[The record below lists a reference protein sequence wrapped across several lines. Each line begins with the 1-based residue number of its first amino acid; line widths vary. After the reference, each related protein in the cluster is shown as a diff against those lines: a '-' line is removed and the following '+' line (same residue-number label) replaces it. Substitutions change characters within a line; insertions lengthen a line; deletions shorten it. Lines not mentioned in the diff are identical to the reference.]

1 MIAKR
6 AQNGGMLPVVLICVA
21 VLVMILVGAFTLSLI
36 FSGEQKVRS
45 VVDAG
50 ALMVAQNAP
59 NLKVRPPEL
68 YADCADTEGKIGLMN
83 INRVIG
89 KAMLIAMNAQDMKN
103 SGQPGSSGG
112 SASQALSDAESVED
126 QVRNKVMDTSEC
138 SLAFRQA
145 VPNSGTAS
153 SDGNA
158 GGTAPPKFDS
168 SFVHRDDESNLK
180 IDKGQLP
187 DSIELPKGSV
197 VEEGE
202 AAGCLRGY
210 KGITANG
217 KDFYFVPFRAKE
229 LPHLI
234 PVEEFRDNKK
244 DKKPLGWG
252 SAVPN
257 AFKVTADGGV
267 TNMVSMAAA
276 VANPQQTYRA
286 AIPHAYVSI
295 KVHPTEVT
303 WKVNAKQAG
312 KTQYYFEKQQQQG
325 FKKYMEKCALLD
337 GFGDLGNEYTAKDL
351 ASVMKAV
358 PSADHDKMF
367 KLIEQRLKEIQ
378 PDFSG
383 VEKLLSS
390 QQVDD
395 NELEFLLFPIYN
407 EKDNTDPRIIIN
419 AKSAAAAGWLNK
431 SVTPDGEQKQI
442 GKEELTDGK
451 NHAWVVPTGIWMLS
465 NVKIR
470 VSGQILWKPGTG
482 ANQHLGEME
491 IIRKCEVTY
500 EGKCP

>member
-1 MIAKR
+1 MIANR

-59 NLKVRPPEL
+59 NLKVKPPAL
-68 YADCADTEGKIGLMN
+68 YADCADSEGKIGLMN

-89 KAMLIAMNAQDMKN
+89 KAMMIAMNAQDMKT
-103 SGQPGSSGG
+103 SGQTGSSDG
-112 SASQALSDAESVED
+112 SASQALSEAESVED
-126 QVRNKVMDTSEC
+126 QVRNKVMDTNEC
-138 SLAFRQA
+138 RLIFRQA
-145 VPNSGTAS
+145 VPNSETAS
-153 SDGNA
+153 SDSNA

-180 IDKGQLP
+180 ISKDQLP
-187 DSIELPKGSV
+187 ESIKLPQDSI
-197 VEEGE
+197 VESGE

-210 KGITANG
+210 KGISAGG
-217 KDFYFVPFRAKE
+217 KDFYFVPFRVKE

-234 PVEEFRDNKK
+234 PVEEFKDNTKEQ
-244 DKKPLGWG
+244 KPLGWG

-276 VANPQQTYRA
+276 VANPQQSYRA
-286 AIPHAYVSI
+286 AIPHAFVSI
-295 KVHPTEVT
+295 KLHPTEVT
-303 WKVNAKQAG
+303 WRVNGKQAG
-312 KTQYYFEKQQQQG
+312 KTQYYFSKQQQQG
-325 FKKYMEKCALLD
+325 FKQYREKCALLD

-358 PSADHDKMF
+358 QSADHEKMF

-383 VEKLLSS
+383 LEKLLSS
-390 QQVDD
+390 QQV
-395 NELEFLLFPIYN
+395 NESEMEFLLFPIYN
-407 EKDNTDPRIIIN
+407 EKDNTDPHIVIN
-419 AKSAAAAGWLNK
+419 TKSAASAGWLNK
-431 SVTPDGEQKQI
+431 SVMPDGQQKQI

-451 NHAWVVPTGIWMLS
+451 NHAWIVPTGIWIL
-465 NVKIR
+465 NNAKVR
-470 VSGQILWKPGTG
+470 VSGQILWTPGTG